1 MFVLCFLVLASS
13 PSSLPPPISNFKDF
27 DNLYSRTL
35 AYLHL
40 CSLDKQQHAP
50 QLFSVDFSSLSIS
63 RDNFILVDGHIQ
75 KSPSPL
81 FSYPI
86 AFSQSLFMGIG
97 VFQRKIL
104 VERI

>member
-13 PSSLPPPISNFKDF
+13 PSSLPPLISNFKDF

-50 QLFSVDFSSLSIS
+50 QFFSVDFSSLSIS
-63 RDNFILVDGHIQ
+63 RDNFTLVDGHIQ
-75 KSPSPL
+75 KSPPPRL
-81 FSYPI
+81 FSDHI
-86 AFSQSLFMGIG
+86 AFSQSLFMDIG
-97 VFQRKIL
+97 VFK
-104 VERI
+104 EKY